1 MITPRPY
8 QQRAIDSLRRHIRL
22 GRRRVVLVA
31 PTGSGKGVI
40 AALIIMSAHAM
51 GARVLFAAHRKELL
65 EQVIKHLEGL
75 PFGVVRADDKRTN
88 PAAPIQLGSI
98 STLARREP
106 QDFDVILVDEAHR
119 ALGDTYVNFLAKYP
133 AAQILGMTA
142 TPCRLDGKPLAD
154 AFDALEVAATYSEL
168 LALGHIVAS
177 TVFTV
182 EQPVDLGGIH
192 TQQGDY
198 KIDELESEMM
208 KVCGD
213 VVKEWVKH
221 AEGRRSLIF
230 ACTVKHSVDIVLR
243 FKAAGIDRIEHL
255 DGSTSEK
262 EREAILGRLESG
274 ETLIV
279 SNVAI
284 VTEGFDAP
292 WVKYVGCARPT
303 KSMALWRQMSMRNC
317 RPWMGIK
324 PVLVDH
330 GENVPRLGLPFED
343 VVWSLQDTPKLA
355 GKSRY
360 RTCPACYGY
369 VLEIPCELC
378 GHKPEVIERKIQ
390 EAPAVLVNA
399 ATQDLRR
406 AFFVK
411 MLNKASVF
419 GFKPGYASALYK
431 EEYGEWPPWSWSE
444 EAREACAKD
453 VHWQYRLEKR
463 AKEKEF
469 YAAQEATEPVEPEE
483 LFGGWLDKQ

>member
-1 MITPRPY
+1 
-8 QQRAIDSLRRHIRL
+8 
-22 GRRRVVLVA
+22 
-31 PTGSGKGVI
+31 
-40 AALIIMSAHAM
+40 M

-221 AEGRRSLIF
+221 AEGRRLLIF

-243 FKAAGIDRIEHL
+243 FKAAGID
-255 DGSTSEK
+255 
-262 EREAILGRLESG
+262 
-274 ETLIV
+274 
-279 SNVAI
+279 
-284 VTEGFDAP
+284 
-292 WVKYVGCARPT
+292 
-303 KSMALWRQMSMRNC
+303 
-317 RPWMGIK
+317 
-324 PVLVDH
+324 
-330 GENVPRLGLPFED
+330 
-343 VVWSLQDTPKLA
+343 
-355 GKSRY
+355 
-360 RTCPACYGY
+360 
-369 VLEIPCELC
+369 
-378 GHKPEVIERKIQ
+378 
-390 EAPAVLVNA
+390 
-399 ATQDLRR
+399 
-406 AFFVK
+406 
-411 MLNKASVF
+411 
-419 GFKPGYASALYK
+419 
-431 EEYGEWPPWSWSE
+431 
-444 EAREACAKD
+444 
-453 VHWQYRLEKR
+453 
-463 AKEKEF
+463 
-469 YAAQEATEPVEPEE
+469 
-483 LFGGWLDKQ
+483 